1 MKRFALLFLVVFT
14 ALSGYAQTTLT
25 LEDAVLNGRKYYPQ
39 GLIMPQWVPATDAYS
54 HLIDGYQTMA
64 IIDAKSGE
72 ESGRITAGQINDAL
86 NRRQSRSKPKRHL
99 DARVAGR
106 PYGKIH

>member
-1 MKRFALLFLVVFT
+1 MKKFTFLFALVLFGF
-14 ALSGYAQTTLT
+14 SSFGQHTLT

-72 ESGRITAGQINDAL
+72 ESGRITAAFF
-86 NRRQSRSKPKRHL
+86 S
-99 DARVAGR
+99 
-106 PYGKIH
+106 